1 MDFELSLLPVA
12 ASTAAAGLACYVIY
26 RRLVG
31 SKPTNDATAAAVAA
45 TTAAAAEPG
54 LARKVLFADESYD
67 DWQSVLSL
75 ESWDAFDA
83 YFQAKYIDTEV
94 FAGGATVV
102 ICDKQGVVHRRV
114 FGDHKEDS
122 VYCAYSVTKIVT
134 TVACLQLRDEGKLD
148 LDDLMSKHLAGW
160 VDADRPAEPGVTAK
174 PITIRHCLNHT
185 SGLSYYI
192 FNKPMHSALER
203 TACKA
208 KDKLS
213 KPTLAELSSWIGK
226 EGPIAFEPGQQFFY
240 ADAHNSVAAIIEQI
254 SGLDYETYL
263 QQKIFGPL
271 GMVDTTFLTS
281 RAQRARYN
289 KAPVDTKYLAPKWLL
304 PVLPKFL
311 HLIHDLHDKP
321 HMVRGDGGLKGSMD
335 DWTKLNRCLLN
346 GGELNGVRVLSA
358 KSVTEM
364 CTSSV
369 GGREMVAPFTYTAN
383 EKLSIDPASP
393 GWGFPPEH
401 VDTCIGKVRP
411 YHFAGQTIG
420 LGALVVADPKKATL
434 VERAV
439 GTSWWCGA
447 ASTFFG
453 FHPTAKLGVL
463 VYGAHWTCFGGK
475 GASKGVPGTT
485 RMCGFRDAIN
495 AAFQLQRKA

>member
-12 ASTAAAGLACYVIY
+12 ASMAAGLACYVIY
-26 RRLVG
+26 RRLFV
-31 SKPTNDATAAAVAA
+31 SNEK
-45 TTAAAAEPG
+45 
-54 LARKVLFADESYD
+54 KVLQTDESYD
-67 DWQSVLSL
+67 DWQAVLSL
-75 ESWDAFDA
+75 DSWEAFDA

-122 VYCAYSVTKIVT
+122 VYFVYSVTKIVT

-148 LDDLMSKHLAGW
+148 LDDPMSKHLAGW
-160 VDADRPAEPGVTAK
+160 VDAERPAEPGVTAK

-208 KDKLS
+208 KEKIMS
-213 KPTLAELSSWIGK
+213 KSTLAELSAWLGK
-226 EGPIAFEPGQQFFY
+226 EGPVAFEPGQHFSY

-254 SGLDYETYL
+254 SGLDYGTYL

-281 RAQRARYN
+281 TAQRARYN
-289 KAPVDTKYLAPKWLL
+289 KAPMDTKNLAPKWLL
-304 PVLPKFL
+304 PLLPKFL
-311 HLIHDLHDKP
+311 SFVQDINDKP
-321 HMVRGDGGLKGSMD
+321 HMARGDIGLKGSMD

-369 GGREMVAPFTYTAN
+369 GGRELVAPFTYTAN

-495 AAFQLQRKA
+495 AAFQLQRQA

>member
-12 ASTAAAGLACYVIY
+12 ASMAAGLACYVIY
-26 RRLVG
+26 RRLFV
-31 SKPTNDATAAAVAA
+31 SNEK
-45 TTAAAAEPG
+45 
-54 LARKVLFADESYD
+54 KVLQTDESYD
-67 DWQSVLSL
+67 DWQAVLSL
-75 ESWDAFDA
+75 DSWEAFDA

-102 ICDKQGVVHRRV
+102 ISDKQGVVHRRV

-148 LDDLMSKHLAGW
+148 LDDPMSKHLAGW
-160 VDADRPAEPGVTAK
+160 VDAERPAEPGVTAK

-185 SGLSYYI
+185 SGLSYYV
-192 FNKPMHSALER
+192 FDQPMHSALER

-226 EGPIAFEPGQQFFY
+226 EGPVAFEPGQQFFY

-281 RAQRARYN
+281 TAQRARYN

-321 HMVRGDGGLKGSMD
+321 HMPRGDGGLKGSMD

-495 AAFQLQRKA
+495 AAFQLQRQA

>member
-1 MDFELSLLPVA
+1 MDFELSLLPAVA
-12 ASTAAAGLACYVIY
+12 ASTAAGLACYVIY

-31 SKPTNDATAAAVAA
+31 SRPTHEKP
-45 TTAAAAEPG
+45 
-54 LARKVLFADESYD
+54 VLFADESYD
-67 DWQSVLSL
+67 DWQAVLSL
-75 ESWDAFDA
+75 DSWEAFDA

-102 ICDKQGVVHRRV
+102 ISDKQGVVHRRV

-122 VYCAYSVTKIVT
+122 VYFVYSVTKIVT

-148 LDDLMSKHLAGW
+148 LDDPMSKHLAGW
-160 VDADRPAEPGVTAK
+160 VDADRLAEPGVTSK

-192 FNKPMHSALER
+192 FDKPLHSALER

-208 KDKLS
+208 KEKIMFKS
-213 KPTLAELSSWIGK
+213 TLAELSAWLGK
-226 EGPIAFEPGQQFFY
+226 EGPIAFEPGQHFYY

-281 RAQRARYN
+281 TAQRARYN
-289 KAPVDTKYLAPKWLL
+289 RAPMDTKNLAPEWLL

-311 HLIHDLHDKP
+311 PFIQDINDKP
-321 HMVRGDGGLKGSMD
+321 HMARGDIGLKGSMD

-369 GGREMVAPFTYTAN
+369 GGRELVAPFTYTAN
-383 EKLSIDPASP
+383 EKLSIDPTSP
-393 GWGFPPEH
+393 GWAYPPEH
-401 VDTCIGKVRP
+401 VDTCIGKVRTAS
-411 YHFAGQTIG
+411 HFAGQTIG
-420 LGALVVADPKKATL
+420 LGALVVTDPKKATL

-439 GTSWWCGA
+439 GTSWWCGLT
-447 ASTFFG
+447 STYFG
-453 FHPTAKLGVL
+453 FHPTAELGVL
-463 VYGAHWTCFGGK
+463 VYGAHWTCYGGK

-495 AAFQLQRKA
+495 AAFQLQRQA

>member
-12 ASTAAAGLACYVIY
+12 ASTAAGLACYVIY

-45 TTAAAAEPG
+45 K
-54 LARKVLFADESYD
+54 RKVLFADESYD

-102 ICDKQGVVHRRV
+102 ISDKQGVVHRRV

-148 LDDLMSKHLAGW
+148 LDDPMSKHLAGW

-185 SGLSYYI
+185 SGLGYYV
-192 FNKPMHSALER
+192 FDQPMHSALER

-271 GMVDTTFLTS
+271 GMVDTTF
-281 RAQRARYN
+281 
-289 KAPVDTKYLAPKWLL
+289 
-304 PVLPKFL
+304 
-311 HLIHDLHDKP
+311 
-321 HMVRGDGGLKGSMD
+321 
-335 DWTKLNRCLLN
+335 
-346 GGELNGVRVLSA
+346 
-358 KSVTEM
+358 
-364 CTSSV
+364 
-369 GGREMVAPFTYTAN
+369 
-383 EKLSIDPASP
+383 
-393 GWGFPPEH
+393 
-401 VDTCIGKVRP
+401 
-411 YHFAGQTIG
+411 
-420 LGALVVADPKKATL
+420 
-434 VERAV
+434 
-439 GTSWWCGA
+439 CGA
-447 ASTFFG
+447 ARPLQQGARGHQVPRTQVAAAGAAQVSPP
-453 FHPTAKLGVL
+453 HPRPPRQASHGARRRRSQGLNGRLDEAQPLPAQRRRARRRARALGQIRDGDVHVQCRRSGAGRS
-463 VYGAHWTCFGGK
+463 VYVHGE
-475 GASKGVPGTT
+475 
-485 RMCGFRDAIN
+485 
-495 AAFQLQRKA
+495 

>member
-1 MDFELSLLPVA
+1 MDFELSLLPIA
-12 ASTAAAGLACYVIY
+12 ATTAAGIACYVIY

-31 SKPTNDATAAAVAA
+31 SKSN
-45 TTAAAAEPG
+45 E
-54 LARKVLFADESYD
+54 KQVLFADESYD

-75 ESWDAFDA
+75 DSWEAFDA

-102 ICDKQGVVHRRV
+102 ISDKQGVVHRRV

-122 VYCAYSVTKIVT
+122 VYCAYSITKLVT

-148 LDDLMSKHLAGW
+148 LDDPMSKHLAGW

-185 SGLSYYI
+185 SGLGYYI
-192 FNKPMHSALER
+192 FDKPMHSALER
-203 TACKA
+203 TALKA
-208 KDKLS
+208 KQKLS
-213 KPTLAELSSWIGK
+213 KPTLAELSSWLGK
-226 EGPIAFEPGQQFFY
+226 EGPVAFEPGQQFLY

-281 RAQRARYN
+281 TAQHARYN
-289 KAPVDTKYLAPKWLL
+289 KAPMDTKYLAPKWLL
-304 PVLPKFL
+304 PLLPKFL
-311 HLIHDLHDKP
+311 PWIDDFHDKP
-321 HMVRGDGGLKGSMD
+321 HMARGDGGLKGSMD

-346 GGELNGVRVLSA
+346 GGELDGVRVLSA

-369 GGREMVAPFTYTAN
+369 GGRELVAPFTYTAN

-393 GWGFPPEH
+393 CWMVPPEH
-401 VDTCIGKVRP
+401 VDTCIGKVRAAS
-411 YHFAGQTIG
+411 HFAGQTIG
-420 LGALVVADPKKATL
+420 LGALVVTDPKKATL

-439 GTSWWCGA
+439 GTSWWCGVT
-447 ASTFFG
+447 STYFG

-463 VYGAHWTCFGGK
+463 VYGAHWLPSGGK
-475 GASKGVPGTT
+475 AASKGVPGTT
-485 RMCGFRDAIN
+485 RICGFRDAIN
-495 AAFQLQRKA
+495 AAFQLQRQA